1 MGSEGKKKKGKDKWM
16 KVEDMAD
23 EINEKDSVEDW

>member
-1 MGSEGKKKKGKDKWM
+1 MGNEGTKKKKGKDKWM

-23 EINEKDSVEDW
+23 EINEKDSVED

>member
-1 MGSEGKKKKGKDKWM
+1 MGSEGNKKKGKDKWM

-23 EINEKDSVEDW
+23 EINEKDSVED